1 MDIARLQKDICKVIT
16 GIGGHIKYKKEL
28 RLPARIYYYISR
40 KEPII
45 NIEAF
50 FLGERFGVI
59 IEEQKLA
66 RKINMFNAG
75 GYRIIICNSL
85 PDFQEQFDRL
95 KEEKLNQDK

>member
-1 MDIARLQKDICKVIT
+1 MDVARLQKEICKVIT

-28 RLPARIYYYISR
+28 RLPARIYYYLSR

-59 IEEQKLA
+59 IEEHKSP
-66 RKINMFNAG
+66 RKMNVFNAG

-85 PDFQEQFDRL
+85 PDFQAQFDRL
-95 KEEKLNQDK
+95 KDEKLNTGK